1 MLANKLQQRS
11 TVRAGARRA
20 ALKVCLSTQGMQ
32 LMPRLGGMGVL
43 GRGWAAGSGLIVHLV
58 SVNLQGAHTAPG

>member
-43 GRGWAAGSGLIVHLV
+43 GRGWAAGSGRANCA
-58 SVNLQGAHTAPG
+58 SCQRQFAGST